1 MYPTETE
8 AMVQKTKGFV
18 TGLLTKS
25 SRSDYTASNF
35 KTFQRVVIDPNPS
48 RDVAYPTAR
57 LLGPELTEE
66 EVKKAP
72 FRPHIL
78 TDSIN
83 PPVTPRHGAGEVGVF
98 LYRNGFSEDPLNAIV
113 SRDKLCPSPDALAS
127 TLSAEVDE
135 EWGCTEA
142 GGCRVFLHNGWEVSN
157 CEELVED
164 DKLWLVPRH
173 REFMW
178 PTFKRGHLVEV
189 RHVAS
194 GNGEPI
200 VVETLS
206 ESPKVFRLNNFF
218 TSEEADE
225 LIDNALNLNDPIN
238 GLHRSTTG
246 QGTAAQEDSHRT
258 SDNAWDMVSPASLRL
273 KRRIFELL
281 GIRPYNNAWADGLQI
296 LRYNTTQAYN
306 SHFDYLETTPT
317 GRLNSA
323 RRGGANRFATV
334 VVYLTDVEVG
344 GETVFPEGKAL
355 DGTDKSYDEVLAEM
369 KEQNIDM
376 QAIGIKAGSWQ
387 ERLVVQC
394 RSKLAVRPMKA
405 QAVLFYDQL
414 PEGGQDDASLHGGC
428 PVLQGVKWAANLWVW
443 NGNVHGPDEMDG
455 SSSTD
460 GGDGDGSHQAEF
472 VSLVPGHSLY
482 WQDTFFAELVE
493 NVPMRMNTFN
503 GHVFHIYEGRSV
515 EEKGSIVATYTMKAG
530 RSPKDVQTYTFD
542 GYQEEEEE
550 DEEYSDEEEDEE
562 MWEAEEMWSEDGRE
576 AFEGEEGEEDEEMV
590 WSE

>member
-1 MYPTETE
+1 MCMSMRERTGSNVVRSLGVLFWLCWAPLLLLRFPFNSKKRRRSRPWQEIRGIPQIIKSRPAVCLLIFLNSFSPHHTTAGMYPTETE

-18 TGLLTKS
+18 TGLLTKNS
-25 SRSDYTASNF
+25 PSDYTANNF
-35 KTFQRVVIDPNPS
+35 KTFQRVVVDPNPS

-57 LLGPELTEE
+57 LLGPEVTEE

-113 SRDKLCPSPDALAS
+113 SRDKLCRSPDALAS

-189 RHVAS
+189 QHVAS

-246 QGTAAQEDSHRT
+246 QGDAAQEDSHRT

-344 GETVFPEGKAL
+344 
-355 DGTDKSYDEVLAEM
+355 
-369 KEQNIDM
+369 
-376 QAIGIKAGSWQ
+376 
-387 ERLVVQC
+387 ER
-394 RSKLAVRPMKA
+394 RS
-405 QAVLFYDQL
+405 
-414 PEGGQDDASLHGGC
+414 
-428 PVLQGVKWAANLWVW
+428 
-443 NGNVHGPDEMDG
+443 
-455 SSSTD
+455 
-460 GGDGDGSHQAEF
+460 
-472 VSLVPGHSLY
+472 
-482 WQDTFFAELVE
+482 
-493 NVPMRMNTFN
+493 
-503 GHVFHIYEGRSV
+503 
-515 EEKGSIVATYTMKAG
+515 
-530 RSPKDVQTYTFD
+530 SPKARHW
-542 GYQEEEEE
+542 
-550 DEEYSDEEEDEE
+550 
-562 MWEAEEMWSEDGRE
+562 MGRIR
-576 AFEGEEGEEDEEMV
+576 ATTRC
-590 WSE
+590 WPR